1 MLTRGSSFYFPT
13 SRVLHEIE
21 VEGPG
26 KRDGPQ
32 PRFTRY
38 PLQHQAPRQHLYNTG
53 NKYSPPPT
61 ARNAGKV
68 AEVIPE
74 NVQEEQLVN
83 SAGLDAAAV
92 AAMSKGEEFPT
103 VDASLTGGHE
113 NVVS

>member
-68 AEVIPE
+68 AEGKSIGSVKCR
-74 NVQEEQLVN
+74 VQSE
-83 SAGLDAAAV
+83 
-92 AAMSKGEEFPT
+92 KG
-103 VDASLTGGHE
+103 S
-113 NVVS
+113 NC